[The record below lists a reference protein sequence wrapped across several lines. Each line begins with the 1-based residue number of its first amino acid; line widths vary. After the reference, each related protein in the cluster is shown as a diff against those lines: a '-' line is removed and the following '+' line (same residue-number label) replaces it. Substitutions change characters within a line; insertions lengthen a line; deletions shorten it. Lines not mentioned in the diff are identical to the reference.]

1 MNKDCKYFDYHYF
14 NGKINV
20 GCCTGQKNAP
30 RCNCGGDK
38 EKCDIYGVGS
48 MKLEQQIENRL
59 RANFGLIDEAIIE
72 TIKEVIREYNK
83 GENNKECSK
92 IRKETVEKF
101 ALKLADYFVENCGG
115 RLCLSLTLQEWY
127 KMIDEICK

>member
-1 MNKDCKYFDYHYF
+1 MNKNCKYFDYHYY

-20 GCCTGQKNAP
+20 GCCSGQKNIP

-59 RANFGLIDEAIIE
+59 RANFGFIDNAIIE
-72 TIKEVIREYNK
+72 TIKEVISDYNK
-83 GENNKECSK
+83 
-92 IRKETVEKF
+92 
-101 ALKLADYFVENCGG
+101 
-115 RLCLSLTLQEWY
+115 
-127 KMIDEICK
+127 